1 MKNDYQESQL
11 NFNFLSYKNF
21 LPEENKKDFEKSDIL
36 VIFVNPK
43 SGSQRGKKI
52 CNLSE
57 EFRNEHFPNFN
68 ILNFPQKNT
77 KKLISSE
84 FDSTKNFTIVVF
96 NVVKSE
102 ELKQGNKF
110 IKDYLDFFPKNKI
123 KVLIAGGDGTV
134 LSFVS
139 ELGNI
144 CNLQKII
151 FGNLP
156 MGTGNDLSNTLNFG
170 YDIKINN
177 IFNLHKLLY
186 SYIIAKET
194 KIDIWKVSV
203 EMNDDN
209 GFIQEIKNGKIEDK
223 KDNNGNLI
231 KKFNRSFINYTSLG
245 FDAKCGFSFEQKRS
259 SSRYINKLIYAYEA
273 GIRIATFEKQP
284 NFAEIIE
291 GLYIGENIYNSKKD
305 FFSHH
310 KFSTD
315 TESTSDKTSYDGK
328 DFSEIKYEKIP
339 FNGYFMNLVVQNIF
353 HYFGGVKNIWKNIPI
368 KNLSGEELRSF
379 KDRIEQ
385 NYNDKKLEFFT
396 FDSPVKMGMENVF
409 GGNAKRLNQ
418 GFGPWLMKFKNDI
431 QYENSLSNLYLNVDG
446 EFFRLIKPKQIEIYL
461 DNDINE
467 GQINILKHF

>member
-1 MKNDYQESQL
+1 MKNDHQESPL
-11 NFNFLSYKNF
+11 NFNFLTYKNF

-223 KDNNGNLI
+223 KDNNGVI
-231 KKFNRSFINYTSLG
+231 
-245 FDAKCGFSFEQKRS
+245 
-259 SSRYINKLIYAYEA
+259 
-273 GIRIATFEKQP
+273 
-284 NFAEIIE
+284 
-291 GLYIGENIYNSKKD
+291 
-305 FFSHH
+305 
-310 KFSTD
+310 
-315 TESTSDKTSYDGK
+315 
-328 DFSEIKYEKIP
+328 
-339 FNGYFMNLVVQNIF
+339 
-353 HYFGGVKNIWKNIPI
+353 
-368 KNLSGEELRSF
+368 
-379 KDRIEQ
+379 
-385 NYNDKKLEFFT
+385 
-396 FDSPVKMGMENVF
+396 
-409 GGNAKRLNQ
+409 
-418 GFGPWLMKFKNDI
+418 
-431 QYENSLSNLYLNVDG
+431 
-446 EFFRLIKPKQIEIYL
+446 
-461 DNDINE
+461 
-467 GQINILKHF
+467 